1 MQAVNVIYQ
10 LIEKP
15 DKICARLIK
24 NLVRALLMDQNG
36 EKRVPSPVDD
46 STSAG
51 TSQLFLGAKSILA
64 CFNKARTKKFLILYK
79 VI

>member
-10 LIEKP
+10 LVEKP

-36 EKRVPSPVDD
+36 QKRVPSPVND
-46 STSAG
+46 SASEG
-51 TSQLFLGAKSILA
+51 IYVIFLGIQVNSRL
-64 CFNKARTKKFLILYK
+64 F
-79 VI
+79 